1 MLFRSTLVLWFSAFS
16 MIGMI
21 PPMLIQG
28 FVMPNTTQFIYLI
41 LTGIFATIGQVALAY
56 AYKYA
61 LASEV
66 SIYQY
71 LGIIFSGIIGFMFW
85 KEIPDIYSLIGG
97 MIIIGAALV
106 NYKLSK
112 K

>member
-1 MLFRSTLVLWFSAFS
+1 
-16 MIGMI
+16 MI

-28 FVMPNTTQFIYLI
+28 FVIPSGVQLFYLI
-41 LTGIFATIGQVALAY
+41 LTGIFATVGQIGLAY

-71 LGIIFSGIIGFMFW
+71 LSIIFSAIIGFMFW
-85 KEIPDIYSLIGG
+85 KEIPDTLSLIGG
-97 MIIIGAALV
+97 LIIIGAAIF
-106 NYKLSK
+106 NYRLSK